1 MKRSSVYPW
10 LLAGLV
16 TSFFFLGSTASNAQ
30 VRRYQP
36 SRPTVSPYL
45 NLFRE
50 RTGVVPNYY
59 TLVRPFQDQYHVNQ
73 LQQQYMRQQNQVIQQ
88 LQTDVYG
95 LQKNQAAPVIA
106 PTGTGSWFGQPG
118 SRNTFMNTS
127 RYYSQSGGALGPAG
141 GMPRR

>member
-1 MKRSSVYPW
+1 MRRSIVSW
-10 LLAGLV
+10 CLLAGFAIG
-16 TSFFFLGSTASNAQ
+16 FFFLGATASKAQ

-88 LQTDVYG
+88 LQSDVYG
-95 LQKNQAAPVIA
+95 LQRNPASPVVA
-106 PTGTGSWFGQPG
+106 PTGKGSWFGQTG

-127 RYYSQSGGALGPAG
+127 RFYSQSAIGGPMRA
-141 GMPRR
+141 R